1 MTRGQFGRDGASGSG
16 MLLASGWLAFCLAA
30 LLALPLS
37 AAERHRSAAS
47 LHVRQLST
55 PFPVVERPRWRR
67 GPSARYGI
75 APKRYHGRR
84 APPSAPRRARAPS
97 PFQAQQLRARRPI
110 RGAGNAE
117 RALLRYQPARS
128 YLIRRHLRG
137 QIDVDQLLTV
147 PRADG
152 FDDGRLD
159 ELMALGIPVIRGVPP
174 IVVVDP
180 QRNRPGKEFRRGL
193 H

>member
-1 MTRGQFGRDGASGSG
+1 MGGGRRGGAL
-16 MLLASGWLAFCLAA
+16 LLAGGWMAFCLTA

-37 AAERHRSAAS
+37 GAERQRSATS

-67 GPSARYGI
+67 GASARYRI
-75 APKRYHGRR
+75 AAKRRYGRR
-84 APPSAPRRARAPS
+84 SPPAVARRVRGPS
-97 PFQAQQLRARRPI
+97 PLHAQQLRARGPI

-117 RALLRYQPARS
+117 RALLRYRPAKT
-128 YLIRRHLRG
+128 YLMRRHLGG

-152 FDDGRLD
+152 YDDGRLD
-159 ELMALGIPVIRGVPP
+159 ELMALGIPVIRDVPP
-174 IVVVDP
+174 VVIVNP
-180 QRNRPGKEFRRGL
+180 QRTGPGDECRRRL
-193 H
+193 R